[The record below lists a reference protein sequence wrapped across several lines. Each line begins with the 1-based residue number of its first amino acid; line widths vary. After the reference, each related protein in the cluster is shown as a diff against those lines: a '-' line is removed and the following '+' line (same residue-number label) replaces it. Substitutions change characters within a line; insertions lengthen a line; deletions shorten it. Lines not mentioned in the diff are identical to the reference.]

1 MKKTIPL
8 ATAGAASALLSGCN
22 WTVINPSGYVAQQ
35 QSNLLMFSVY
45 VMLLI
50 IVPVIF
56 ATLYYAWKY
65 RASANA
71 EYDPDFYHSNKLE
84 VFIWG
89 VPVLIIIVLALV
101 TWGSSHLLDPY
112 RPLARIDTDVAIAG
126 YEEQLGPVKRMT
138 VAVIDPGRRNEEVV
152 EVKPLRVEVA
162 ALDWKWLFIY
172 PDYGIATVNELA
184 APINVPI
191 EFKLTSVSA
200 MNSFYIPALAG
211 QIYAM
216 PGMQTQMHAV
226 INKEGVYKG
235 FSANYTGWGFN
246 QMHFNFS
253 GLSQQGFEQ
262 WVEEVRQ
269 SPQTLDRQEY
279 LALDVADQTNERG
292 FVQYFGTRRYSTVED
307 GLYYAVLNLCVRP
320 GTMCMDEMMAIDTAG
335 GGGIDSLD
343 NYKRLRYDSRR
354 TLKTQLDLVQFSG
367 IVPGMFV
374 CTPDTTTAD
383 ISNSPFET
391 ANNSDEAASS
401 TLSTQKLSAN
411 TGAVSTAL

>member
-8 ATAGAASALLSGCN
+8 AGATAATLLLSGCN
-22 WTVINPSGYVAQQ
+22 WTVIHPSGYVAQQ

-50 IVPVIF
+50 IVPVIL

-89 VPVLIIIVLALV
+89 VPVAIIVVLALV

-112 RPLARIDTDVAIAG
+112 RPLTRIDKDVAIAG
-126 YEEQLGPVKRMT
+126 YQENFGAVKQFT
-138 VAVIDPGRRNEEVV
+138 VAVIDPGRTNEQVV
-152 EVKPLRVEVA
+152 DIKPLRVEVA

-184 APINVPI
+184 APVNTPI
-191 EFKLTSVSA
+191 EFKLTSVSS

-253 GLSQQGFEQ
+253 GLSQQGFDQ
-262 WVEEVRQ
+262 WVEQVRQ
-269 SPQTLDRQEY
+269 SPEKLDRTQY
-279 LALDVADQTNERG
+279 LALDTADQPDERG

-320 GTMCMDEMMAIDTAG
+320 GTMCMDEMMAIDVAG

-354 TLKTQLDLVQFSG
+354 TLKTQTDLVQFSG
-367 IVPGMFV
+367 ILPGAFV
-374 CTPDTTTAD
+374 CTPATTTAD
-383 ISNSPFET
+383 ISTSPFDT
-391 ANNSDEAASS
+391 AKNKQEAQEL
-401 TLSTQKLSAN
+401 LSTQKLSAN
-411 TGAVSTAL
+411 MGAVSTAL

>member
-8 ATAGAASALLSGCN
+8 ATAAAASLLLSGCN
-22 WTVINPSGYVAQQ
+22 WTVIHPSGYVAQQ

-45 VMLLI
+45 VMLLVI
-50 IVPVIF
+50 IPVIL

-71 EYDPDFYHSNKLE
+71 EYDPDFYHSDKLE

-89 VPVLIIIVLALV
+89 VPIIIVVVLALV

-112 RPLARIDTDVAIAG
+112 RPLARVNTDIAIAG
-126 YEEQLGPVKRMT
+126 YEEELGAVKKFT
-138 VAVIDPGRRNEEVV
+138 VAVIDPGRKNEEVV
-152 EVKPLRVEVA
+152 DVKPLRVEVA

-184 APINVPI
+184 APINTPI
-191 EFKLTSVSA
+191 DFKLTSVSA

-216 PGMQTQMHAV
+216 PGMQTKLHAV
-226 INKEGVYKG
+226 MNKEGVYKG

-253 GLSQQGFEQ
+253 GLSQDGFDQ
-262 WVEEVRQ
+262 WVAQVRQ
-269 SPQTLDRQEY
+269 SPNALDREEY
-279 LALDVADQTNERG
+279 LALDVADQTDERG
-292 FVQYFGTRRYSTVED
+292 FVHYFGTRHYSSVGD
-307 GLYYAVLNLCVRP
+307 RMYHDILNLCVRP
-320 GTMCMDEMMAIDTAG
+320 GTMCVDEMMAIDLAG

-354 TLKTQLDLVQFSG
+354 ALKTQLDLVQFSG
-367 IVPGMFV
+367 ILPGSFV

-383 ISNSPFET
+383 ISNSPLKT
-391 ANNSDEAASS
+391 ANTKSQDTQNI
-401 TLSTQKLSAN
+401 LFTQKLSAN